1 MASVLK
7 VDKLDPQSGTA
18 LEIGT
23 SGDTVTVPSGATLTL
38 TSATLNLPTTITST
52 TEVKT
57 NKISPATGTA
67 FALGDSGDTF
77 TVPSGATIVNS
88 GTATGFGITA
98 ASFLPNA
105 QPIFINGSMN
115 VAQRA
120 TSATGITGEGYQTC
134 DRMLFLANSIGT
146 YTVIQETLTSGNAY
160 ANGFQKAFRVD
171 CTTADASPA
180 AADFLIVTQR
190 MEGQNLQMFKKG
202 TANAETYTLAF
213 WIKSNKTGV
222 GNVNLKDED
231 NTRQVGG
238 TYTISAGDTWEHK
251 IVTFAADTSGV
262 LGDDNGRSMDIEW
275 WLDSGSNYNSG
286 TTDAAW
292 GAETAADRNASGTL
306 DIADNTSNDWAIT
319 GVQLE
324 VGTYTSSTIPP
335 FKYESIQANLSR
347 CHRYYWIQT
356 DNYGSLGT
364 FSYYST
370 SRVEAGS
377 FTFPSTMRAAP
388 TLESSSGSAYF
399 RVQRN
404 GGDNNL
410 NSFLGSNICRSTA
423 GIYNTAEASGTAGHA
438 GYGYARANG
447 TLKWTAEL

>member
-23 SGDTVTVPSGATLTL
+23 SGDTITVPTGAGLTVVD
-38 TSATLNLPTTITST
+38 
-52 TEVKT
+52 EVKT
-57 NKISPATGTA
+57 NKVSPATGTA

-180 AADFLIVTQR
+180 AADYLIVTQR

-251 IVTFAADTSGV
+251 IVTFAADTTGV

-324 VGTYTSSTIPP
+324 VGTYTSADLPP
-335 FKYESIQANLSR
+335 FRHESYGDNLQRCQRYYFNMNPFNTGNVAISLSNYYISTTLWGFVTFPIAMRAIPTADFVIGTDYFTNNWNGVGDNFDSLVTGNLSPT
-347 CHRYYWIQT
+347 QGEL
-356 DNYGSLGT
+356 YGSG
-364 FSYYST
+364 
-370 SRVEAGS
+370 
-377 FTFPSTMRAAP
+377 
-388 TLESSSGSAYF
+388 
-399 RVQRN
+399 N
-404 GGDNNL
+404 
-410 NSFLGSNICRSTA
+410 
-423 GIYNTAEASGTAGHA
+423 ASGTAGGSGRMRFNDTA
-438 GYGYARANG
+438 ARIRF
-447 TLKWTAEL
+447 TSEL